1 MQLDLQS
8 SLLTDLEIKQKS
20 SIFEKP
26 DSWPDIRK
34 NTQNGHIYL
43 LADMRY
49 PLGFTATVTGGY
61 SVNIDGEHY
70 ADYNSQAQFS
80 MSDWSEYTDTEGYTI
95 DYPTNAVK
103 AHIIDIYP
111 QTTGNNI
118 TAFKCSRVA
127 ASGTEE
133 QGVLWAHF
141 NLDNAINLGSAFGF
155 YGNYKQTLMEAL
167 TAKNNIINCTGAESL
182 FFGSSSLAYSPILDF
197 QNAEISLYGLI
208 WNSAVKTLKIKN
220 VKPTSL
226 QYFANN
232 SGIEKLKFVNC
243 DFSKTTTFSA
253 AFNNATNIKIL
264 PDFNFSTPCLGGGEA
279 FVNNC
284 SALTNDVILDLSN
297 CTALNKFI
305 ATSTSKFKGL
315 RVSTSVPFSG
325 AAPQINVSNTGMD
338 RTAIVQLFN
347 DLPTVT
353 GGQIINITGC
363 SGTADLTDEDKAIAT
378 YKGWTIAE

>member
-1 MQLDLQS
+1 MQYNLQN
-8 SLLTDLEIKQKS
+8 SLLTDLKIGKK
-20 SIFEKP
+20 ITFNKP
-26 DSWPDIRK
+26 SSWPNIRK
-34 NTQNGHIYL
+34 GVQNGHIYL
-43 LADMRY
+43 LVDDRY
-49 PLGFTATVTGGY
+49 PIGFTAAVTGGY
-61 SVNIDGEHY
+61 SVDIDGEHY
-70 ADYNSQAQFS
+70 DDYNSQAQFS
-80 MSDWSEYTDTEGYTI
+80 MADWREYTATEGYSI

-118 TAFKCSRVA
+118 TAFKCARIA

-141 NLDNAINLGSAFGF
+141 NLDNAVNLGSAFGS
-155 YGNYKQTLMEAL
+155 YGSYKQSVMSAC
-167 TAKNNIINCTGAESL
+167 TAKNNLLKLTSAESL
-182 FFGSSSLAYSPILDF
+182 YFGTSALEYSPILDF
-197 QNAEISLYGLI
+197 QNAEISFYGLI
-208 WNSAVKTLKIKN
+208 WNSAVKTLEIKN
-220 VKPTSL
+220 AKPTSL

-253 AFNNATNIKIL
+253 AFNNATKIKIL
-264 PDFNFSTPCLGGGEA
+264 PDFNFSTSCLGGGEA

-315 RVSTSVPFSG
+315 RVSDQAPFSG
-325 AAPQINVSNTGMD
+325 AAPQINVSNTGMN
-338 RTAIVQLFN
+338 RAAIVQLFN
-347 DLPTVT
+347 DLPTVSS
-353 GGQIINITGC
+353 GQIINITGC
-363 SGTADLTDEDKAIAT
+363 SGTADLTDEDKTIAT
-378 YKGWTIAE
+378 NKGWTIAE